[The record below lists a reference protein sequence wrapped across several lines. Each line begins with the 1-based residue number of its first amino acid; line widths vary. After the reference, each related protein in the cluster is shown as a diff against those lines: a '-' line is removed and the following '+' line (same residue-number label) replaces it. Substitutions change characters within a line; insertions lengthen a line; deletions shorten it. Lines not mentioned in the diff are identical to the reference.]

1 MTIRRQYSLPSCTL
15 ILDGL
20 GNAAD
25 GNSSRPM
32 MSSLV
37 NAECH
42 LAGQERSI
50 SGGRE
55 FFQQLIAT
63 VSNYTQGLLSKIAQT
78 PPSQQVGQVSLAQ
91 GASESQHR
99 LVAPGE
105 GGSVEWNMT
114 TVQLF
119 DLVEAIDQFLAD
131 GSTLPDLRVALRPA
145 PKTTSNQLAR
155 QATPIGLGLSG
166 LAATALAFMVM
177 PTPTKVLPNISP
189 TPVTSTQPAAST
201 KETKPPSS
209 TKPSATKPTASAQPS
224 TSASS
229 SAAPT
234 TSTTPSAAPSA
245 SSKPS
250 TSPVSSNPEINNN
263 TTQVAFIKRKL
274 RREINQEWKDRTG
287 ITDKLEYKVF
297 TNAAGEIVKYE
308 PNSELAKTKQELTPF
323 PKLVSSPA
331 PQATKNLAEYTV
343 GFTPNGALE
352 INKFRTLKAAETL
365 GAVIQDNDKVKG
377 LVAQVNTKVQLQD
390 KPTFKENLTY
400 RVAANESGE
409 IVDYE
414 PINQAAFDYEQE
426 TPLPKEAKYDEK
438 SAAGEKPLAQYTVTY
453 QPNGIVKVDPRK

>member
-20 GNAAD
+20 GNASD

-42 LAGQERSI
+42 LAGQERPI

-55 FFQQLIAT
+55 FFQQLIAA

-78 PPSQQVGQVSLAQ
+78 PPSQQVGQVSIER

-105 GGSVEWNMT
+105 GGAVEWNLT

-131 GSTLPDLRVALRPA
+131 GSTLPDLQVALRPA

-177 PTPTKVLPNISP
+177 PTPTKVVVPTAAP
-189 TPVTSTQPAAST
+189 TPVTST
-201 KETKPPSS
+201 KETKPSS
-209 TKPSATKPTASAQPS
+209 SAKPSATAQPGASKAPS
-224 TSASS
+224 TSPSS
-229 SAAPT
+229 SPAA
-234 TSTTPSAAPSA
+234 SASPAASPSA

-250 TSPVSSNPEINNN
+250 TSPVSSNPQINDN

-274 RREINQEWKDRTG
+274 RREINQEWTDRKG
-287 ITDKLEYKVF
+287 ISDKLEYKVF
-297 TNAAGEIVKYE
+297 TNSAGEIVKYE
-308 PNSELAKTKQELTPF
+308 PKSALAKAKQDLTPF
-323 PKLVSSPA
+323 PKLVPSPDA
-331 PQATKNLAEYTV
+331 QANTNLAEYTV

-365 GAVIQDNDKVKG
+365 GAEIQDETKVQN
-377 LVAQVNTKVQLQD
+377 LVAQINTKVQLKD
-390 KPTFKENLTY
+390 KPTFKQNLTY

-438 SAAGEKPLAQYTVTY
+438 SAAGEQPLAQYTVTY
-453 QPNGIVKVDPRK
+453 QPNGMVKVDPRK

>member
-20 GNAAD
+20 GNATD

-42 LAGQERSI
+42 LAGQERPI

-55 FFQQLIAT
+55 FFQQLIAA

-78 PPSQQVGQVSLAQ
+78 PPSQQVGQVSIEQ
-91 GASESQHR
+91 GANESQHR
-99 LVAPGE
+99 LVASGE
-105 GGSVEWNMT
+105 GRSVEWNLT

-131 GSTLPDLRVALRPA
+131 GSTLPDLQVALRPA

-155 QATPIGLGLSG
+155 QAAPIGLGLSG

-177 PTPTKVLPNISP
+177 PTPTKVVPNVSP
-189 TPVTSTQPAAST
+189 TPVTSTQPAAA
-201 KETKPPSS
+201 KQ
-209 TKPSATKPTASAQPS
+209 PSASAQPAASPQPS

-229 SAAPT
+229 TPSTSPTTSAAP
-234 TSTTPSAAPSA
+234 SSSPSA

-263 TTQVAFIKRKL
+263 STQIAFIKRKL

-287 ITDKLEYKVF
+287 ITNKLEYKVF
-297 TNAAGEIVKYE
+297 TNSAGEIVKYE
-308 PNSELAKTKQELTPF
+308 PKSEVAKTKQDLTPF
-323 PKLVSSPA
+323 QKLAPSPD
-331 PQATKNLAEYTV
+331 PQANKNLAEYTV
-343 GFTPNGALE
+343 GFTANGALE
-352 INKFRTLKAAETL
+352 INKFRNLKAAETL
-365 GAVIQDNDKVKG
+365 GAAIQDDEKVKG
-377 LVAQVNTKVQLQD
+377 LVAQVNTKVQLKN
-390 KPTFKENLTY
+390 KPNFKENLTY

-438 SAAGEKPLAQYTVTY
+438 AAAGETPLAQYTVTY
-453 QPNGIVKVDPRK
+453 QPNGMVKVTPRK

>member
-42 LAGQERSI
+42 LAGQERPI

-55 FFQQLIAT
+55 FFQQLIAA
-63 VSNYTQGLLSKIAQT
+63 VSNYTQGMLSKIAQT
-78 PPSQQVGQVSLAQ
+78 PPSQQVGQVSIAQ

-105 GGSVEWNMT
+105 GGSVEWNLT

-131 GSTLPDLRVALRPA
+131 GSTLPDLQVALRPA

-155 QATPIGLGLSG
+155 QAAPIGLGLSG

-177 PTPTKVLPNISP
+177 PTPTKVLPNIAP
-189 TPVTSTQPAAST
+189 TPVTSTQPAT
-201 KETKPPSS
+201 GKKEAKPPTS
-209 TKPSATKPTASAQPS
+209 TKPSPAQPS
-224 TSASS
+224 ASS
-229 SAAPT
+229 
-234 TSTTPSAAPSA
+234 TPSTSPSATPSVSPSA

-250 TSPVSSNPEINNN
+250 TSPVSSNPAINNN

-287 ITDKLEYKVF
+287 ITNKLEYKVF

-308 PNSELAKTKQELTPF
+308 PKSELAKTKQELTPF

-331 PQATKNLAEYTV
+331 PQAEKNLAEYTV

-352 INKFRTLKAAETL
+352 INKYRTLKAAETL
-365 GAVIQDNDKVKG
+365 GAVIKDDEKVKS

-426 TPLPKEAKYDEK
+426 TPLPKTAKYDEK

-453 QPNGIVKVDPRK
+453 QPNGMVKVDPRK